1 MVNDKYAMN
10 KEAVIDLTKYL
21 INLRK
26 QSGRLPRTKLAFYM
40 DMSHSC
46 VEYLEKNTASIP
58 QFETLL
64 RLIGYWKLSDEQV
77 AEIYKAFCNQ
87 GEKLKIVDKN
97 IIVKSTKVKI
107 NRDELYNLSSF
118 WYNSRKNLK
127 LNIRKV
133 TFETGISLSSISNAE
148 TGKLI
153 SNLSVMIPLCK
164 FYGVTESQMLDFYH
178 RAVPSL
184 NDKEQS
190 KILIKNNIR

>member
-10 KEAVIDLTKYL
+10 KESVIDLTKYL

-26 QSGRLPRTKLAFYM
+26 QAGHLSRTKLAFYM

-64 RLIGYWKLSDEQV
+64 RLIGYWRLSDEQV
-77 AEIYKAFCNQ
+77 AEIYRAFCNRE
-87 GEKLKIVDKN
+87 EKLKIVDKN
-97 IIVKSTKVKI
+97 LIAKNIEVRI

-127 LNIRKV
+127 FNLRKV
-133 TFETGISLSSISNAE
+133 AFDTGVSYSTISKTENGQA
-148 TGKLI
+148 GN
-153 SNLSVMIPLCK
+153 NLTTIIPLCK
-164 FYGVTESQMLDFYH
+164 FYGVTESQVLDFYH

>member
-1 MVNDKYAMN
+1 MANEKYAIN
-10 KEAVIDLTKYL
+10 LEAVKDLTKYL

-26 QSGRLPRTKLAFYM
+26 QAEGLSQRDLASYM
-40 DMSHSC
+40 DMSVSC
-46 VEYLEKNTASIP
+46 IEALEQNIVNIP

-64 RLIGYWKLSDEQV
+64 RLIGYWRLSDEQV
-77 AEIYKAFCNQ
+77 AEIYRAFCNRE
-87 GEKLKIVDKN
+87 EKLKIVDKN
-97 IIVKSTKVKI
+97 LIAKNIEVRI

-127 LNIRKV
+127 FNLRKV
-133 TFETGISLSSISNAE
+133 AFDTGVSYSTISKTENGQA
-148 TGKLI
+148 GN
-153 SNLSVMIPLCK
+153 NLTTIIPLCK
-164 FYGVTESQMLDFYH
+164 FYGVTESQVLDFYH